1 MPKISDNYSHARCVL
16 TEGEFMIVWAIL
28 FATFI
33 VLLPKT
39 AKVIYA
45 RTKLLFIK
53 RRLRDPKVAAKFK
66 EETLKMI
73 EKLQEEDE
81 QNED

>member
-1 MPKISDNYSHARCVL
+1 
-16 TEGEFMIVWAIL
+16 MIIWAIL

-39 AKVIYA
+39 AKVIYV
-45 RTKLLFIK
+45 RTKILLMK

-66 EETLKMI
+66 EEALKMI
-73 EKLQEEDE
+73 EELQEEDE
-81 QNED
+81 QNAED

>member
-1 MPKISDNYSHARCVL
+1 
-16 TEGEFMIVWAIL
+16 MIIWAIL

-45 RTKLLFIK
+45 RTRILLMK
-53 RRLRDPKVAAKFK
+53 RRLRDPKVAAKFR
-66 EETLKMI
+66 EEARKMI
-73 EKLQEEDE
+73 EELQEEDE
-81 QNED
+81 QNTED

>member
-1 MPKISDNYSHARCVL
+1 
-16 TEGEFMIVWAIL
+16 MIVWAIL

-39 AKVIYA
+39 VKVIYV
-45 RTKLLFIK
+45 RTKILLMK

-66 EETLKMI
+66 EEALKMI
-73 EKLQEEDE
+73 EELQEEDE
-81 QNED
+81 QNAED

>member
-1 MPKISDNYSHARCVL
+1 
-16 TEGEFMIVWAIL
+16 MIIWAIL

-45 RTKLLFIK
+45 RTRILLMK
-53 RRLRDPKVAAKFK
+53 RRLRDPKVAAKLK
-66 EETLKMI
+66 EEALKMI
-73 EKLQEEDE
+73 EELQEEDE
-81 QNED
+81 QNAED